1 MKLYIAEKPSLARAI
16 ADAMP
21 QPCKKGEGYI
31 TAANGDVVSWCI
43 GHLLE
48 QAEPDAYDPK
58 FKRWSHEHLPIIPEQ
73 WRLQAKPKTAKQ
85 LAVLRRLVKQ
95 ADSLV
100 HAGDPDREGQLLV
113 DEVISFLGVSGRK
126 RDSIERLLISDLNR
140 PAVTRALQ
148 QLRSNREFIPLST
161 SALAR
166 SRADWLFGLNLTR
179 AYTLQGR
186 KVGYS
191 GVLSVGRVQTPLLG
205 LVVRRDLDVEAFNS
219 REFFEVWARLSL
231 SDSPASSAP
240 DMPVFWAKWQPSEAC
255 AAQLDDSGRN
265 LSLALATHVV
275 GRISDKPALVIASER
290 NKKREHAP
298 LPHSLSSL
306 QIEAGKVFGMSAKQ
320 VLDVCQT
327 LYERHK
333 LITYPRSDSRHL
345 PAEHF
350 ALRAGVLAAI
360 NANVKSASTGVLSVG
375 LLAGIDLDQ
384 SRKSAAWND
393 AKVDAHHAIVPTA
406 KSPARLSTEEA
417 KIYSLVAR
425 NYLGQFLLP
434 HERWQTT
441 VTVEIEQGR
450 FVARANQLEC
460 LGWKA
465 LLPEKNA
472 RATDDTSER
481 FRNPQLPDLV
491 KGDRLHSARAEVERK
506 QTSPPKPFTDASLL
520 AAMTGINKH
529 VADPS
534 LQKILK
540 DTDGLGTEATR
551 AGIIELL
558 FKRNF
563 LCRQGKSVRATQ
575 AGRAFIEALPEAI
588 TWPDMTARWEVTM
601 AAICERQAKYD
612 DLMGPL
618 IEQLQAL
625 VATSV
630 NVMPHA
636 LAKLP
641 APRSRFA
648 KRKTAGKKA
657 GGQSAPKANS
667 TKRSKSGAK
676 KAGLKTGKS

>member
-16 ADAMP
+16 AEAMP

-48 QAEPDAYDPK
+48 QVEPDAYDTK
-58 FKRWSHEHLPIIPEQ
+58 FKRWSFEHLPIIPQQ

-113 DEVISFLGVSGRK
+113 DEVISFLGVSGGK

-166 SRADWLFGLNLTR
+166 SRADWLFGINLTR

-231 SDSPASSAP
+231 SDSASAP
-240 DMPVFWAKWQPSEAC
+240 EKPVFWAKWQPSEAC

-290 NKKREHAP
+290 KKKREHAP

-320 VLDVCQT
+320 VLDVCQV

-360 NANVKSASTGVLSVG
+360 NANVKSASTGVLSVD

-384 SRKSAAWND
+384 NRKSAAWND

-425 NYLGQFLLP
+425 NYLAQFLMP

-465 LLPEKNA
+465 LLPKKNA
-472 RATDDTSER
+472 QATDDTSEC
-481 FRNPQLPDLV
+481 FRNPKLPDLL
-491 KGDRLHSARAEVERK
+491 KGDPLYSGRAEVERK

-529 VADPS
+529 VADSS

-612 DLMGPL
+612 DLMGPV

-641 APRSRFA
+641 APKPRFA
-648 KRKTAGKKA
+648 KRKTAAKKA
-657 GGQSAPKANS
+657 GGKS
-667 TKRSKSGAK
+667 TPRAIAAKRSNSGAK
-676 KAGLKTGKS
+676 KAGAQTGKS